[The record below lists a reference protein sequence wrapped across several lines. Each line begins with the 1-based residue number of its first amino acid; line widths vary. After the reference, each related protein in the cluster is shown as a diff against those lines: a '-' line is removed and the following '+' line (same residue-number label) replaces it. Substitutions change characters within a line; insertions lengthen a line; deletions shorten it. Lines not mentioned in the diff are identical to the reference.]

1 MTLKFRSNLFR
12 FKNVSFQK
20 KVACKINWIDDL
32 GNKSVQAKPFTFA
45 FASCL

>member
-32 GNKSVQAKPFTFA
+32 GNKSVKAKRFTFA